1 MYELLYGYV
10 EQKYGEKAKLSYRD
24 TESFIVD
31 AKGMIFVKTLQKM
44 LKKGFDTSNYQL
56 KRLFLKKKIL
66 KSNWINGR

>member
-44 LKKGFDTSNYQL
+44 LKKDL
-56 KRLFLKKKIL
+56 IL
-66 KSNWINGR
+66 QIIS